1 MLMLLFV
8 KHYLADFVFQTNYM
22 AKHKQKYLYLDHS
35 LIHMVFTLTVLMW
48 FMPLSLAATLACLDF
63 AIHHNVDYIKTKLS
77 KNLTQADRMYWIYFG
92 ADQLLHALTYLLILY
107 LAKI

>member
-1 MLMLLFV
+1 MLALLFI
-8 KHYLADFVFQTNYM
+8 KHYLADFVFQTNTM
-22 AKHKQKYLYLDHS
+22 AKNKQKYLYLEHS
-35 LIHMVFTLTVLMW
+35 LIHMVLTFFV
-48 FMPLSLAATLACLDF
+48 AAFFVDFNIAASLACLDF

>member
-1 MLMLLFV
+1 MLLFI
-8 KHYLADFVFQTNYM
+8 KHYLADFVLQTNKM
-22 AKHKQKYLYLDHS
+22 AKNKQKYVYLEHS
-35 LIHMVFTLTVLMW
+35 LIHSGLTFLIALM
-48 FMPLSLAATLACLDF
+48 FVPLQLAATLSCIDF

-77 KNLTQADRMYWIYFG
+77 KNLTQADRLYWVYFG

>member
-1 MLMLLFV
+1 MLILLFI
-8 KHYLADFVFQTNYM
+8 KHYLADFVFQTNKM
-22 AKHKQKYLYLDHS
+22 AKNKQKYLFLEHS
-35 LIHMVFTLTVLMW
+35 LIHMVLTFFVAAL
-48 FMPLSLAATLACLDF
+48 FVPPQLAATLSCIDF

-77 KNLTQADRMYWIYFG
+77 RNLTQADRLYWIYFG